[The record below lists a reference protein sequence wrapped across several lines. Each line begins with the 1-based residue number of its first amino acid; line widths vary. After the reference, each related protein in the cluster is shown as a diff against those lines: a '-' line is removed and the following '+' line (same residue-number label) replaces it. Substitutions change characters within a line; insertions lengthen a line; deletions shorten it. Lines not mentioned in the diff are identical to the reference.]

1 MKLFK
6 KTTVASLLVIGALTA
21 GTASAM
27 TKVETTP
34 LLGVVGITSANLTVR
49 VQDGV
54 ATLSGVVESRS
65 EAALA
70 KNHVANMD
78 GIDKVISLVLIN

>member
-1 MKLFK
+1 MKLFN
-6 KTTVASLLVIGALTA
+6 KTTLASLLVIGAMTA

-34 LLGVVGITSANLTVR
+34 LFGVVGITSANLTVR

-54 ATLSGVVESRS
+54 ATLSGVAENGS

-70 KNHVANMD
+70 KRYVANMD
-78 GIDKVISLVLIN
+78 GIEKVISQIIIN